1 MSLKE
6 VRNSHSD
13 GLINDEE
20 LLLLYD
26 LNRSDN
32 VDLPYNSYPG
42 FDFDD
47 LEDDECRSEFRFYK
61 NDLPFLADVLGIPEA
76 HSHRILQWN
85 DSILNPHSL
94 EIYSNAITA
103 KGSPLD
109 NCFGFID
116 GTVRPIS
123 KPGQNQRIVYNGH
136 KRVHGVKFQSVALP
150 NGIIGNMYGPIER
163 LKTEAAD
170 EVDIM
175 VVMKTQKEEIEIIET
190 EVPGFVLL
198 MARESSVLRKYAPW
212 DNGCISP
219 KRIRDLWF
227 SHFQQAVNYIHAK
240 PPLSEVSVVLRNH
253 GPAIKLDIGKGFSAD
268 LVPCFKVE
276 GNCYVPKPLKGKR
289 FVSYPEL
296 FWRQS
301 FSMEE
306 KQVLRSMDSKDHGC

>member
-6 VRNSHSD
+6 VRNQLLISHSD

-61 NDLPFLADVLGIPEA
+61 NDLPFLAEVLGIPEVVECYQRSISGGLEVLCIFLKRHSYSCRYSDMIARFGKPLPVLCMINNYMIDYIYQA

-94 EIYSNAITA
+94 KIYSNAITA

-150 NGIIGNMYGPIER
+150 NGIIGNMYGPIEGR
-163 LKTEAAD
+163 RHDAAMLAD
-170 EVDIM
+170 SN
-175 VVMKTQKEEIEIIET
+175 
-190 EVPGFVLL
+190 LL
-198 MARESSVLRKYAPW
+198 QDM
-212 DNGCISP
+212 
-219 KRIRDLWF
+219 
-227 SHFQQAVNYIHAK
+227 
-240 PPLSEVSVVLRNH
+240 
-253 GPAIKLDIGKGFSAD
+253 
-268 LVPCFKVE
+268 
-276 GNCYVPKPLKGKR
+276 
-289 FVSYPEL
+289 
-296 FWRQS
+296 
-301 FSMEE
+301 
-306 KQVLRSMDSKDHGC
+306 